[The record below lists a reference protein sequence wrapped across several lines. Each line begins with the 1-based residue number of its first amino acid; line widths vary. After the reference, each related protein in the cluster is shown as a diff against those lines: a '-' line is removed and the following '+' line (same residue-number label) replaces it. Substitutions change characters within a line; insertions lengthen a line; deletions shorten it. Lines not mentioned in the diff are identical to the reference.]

1 MQLSPLALPGDRD
14 KDYTK
19 YGSFR
24 AALFVCEKK
33 YSTQILP
40 RYDIYQNIIHKYSLP
55 TENMSDHF
63 YRSLRLTGL

>member
-40 RYDIYQNIIHKYSLP
+40 RYDISEHYSQIQPSNRKYV
-55 TENMSDHF
+55 
-63 YRSLRLTGL
+63 